1 VSDRAHNAN
10 SLIFLRRQRWHA
22 RCFISFVT
30 STSTVTLILPHAQ
43 GVVSLRPA
51 MAGMMVRQRVRGS
64 VMFAP
69 IDARLAR
76 AQLTAIQ
83 SIKVSR

>member
-1 VSDRAHNAN
+1 M
-10 SLIFLRRQRWHA
+10 A
-22 RCFISFVT
+22 R
-30 STSTVTLILPHAQ
+30 STVTLILPHAQ
-43 GVVSLRPA
+43 GVASSRPVL
-51 MAGMMVRQRVRGS
+51 AGMMIKRRRGGS

-76 AQLTAIQ
+76 AQLTAIH

>member
-1 VSDRAHNAN
+1 MMV
-10 SLIFLRRQRWHA
+10 RRQR
-22 RCFISFVT
+22 
-30 STSTVTLILPHAQ
+30 
-43 GVVSLRPA
+43 G
-51 MAGMMVRQRVRGS
+51 GS

-76 AQLTAIQ
+76 AQLGAASMR

>member
-1 VSDRAHNAN
+1 M
-10 SLIFLRRQRWHA
+10 A
-22 RCFISFVT
+22 R
-30 STSTVTLILPHAQ
+30 STVTLILPDAQ
-43 GVVSLRPA
+43 GVASSRPA
-51 MAGMMVRQRVRGS
+51 LAGMLVKRRRGCR

-83 SIKVSR
+83 AVKISR